1 MKDRFSEISDN
12 IKRIRDEITDT
23 ANSCGRD
30 PSGIELIAVS
40 KTMPSSDIELALRA
54 GQISF
59 GENRP
64 QELVR
69 KIGEIS
75 EKNIHWNL
83 IGQLQKNKVKY
94 IIMKDILIHSL
105 CTESTLLEL
114 ERLGRI
120 NDTVTDCLLEV
131 NTSGE
136 ASKSGIS
143 ENEIE
148 EFLGKIESCGHVR
161 LLGMMTIA
169 PYDTKDDEA
178 RPYFDRLRRMSE
190 RYRSFFKA
198 DRPEL
203 SMGMSGDFRA
213 AIKEGATMV
222 RIGTSIFG
230 KRQ

>member
-75 EKNIHWNL
+75 EKNIRWNL

-161 LLGMMTIA
+161 LT
-169 PYDTKDDEA
+169 
-178 RPYFDRLRRMSE
+178 
-190 RYRSFFKA
+190 
-198 DRPEL
+198 
-203 SMGMSGDFRA
+203 
-213 AIKEGATMV
+213 
-222 RIGTSIFG
+222 TSP
-230 KRQ
+230 